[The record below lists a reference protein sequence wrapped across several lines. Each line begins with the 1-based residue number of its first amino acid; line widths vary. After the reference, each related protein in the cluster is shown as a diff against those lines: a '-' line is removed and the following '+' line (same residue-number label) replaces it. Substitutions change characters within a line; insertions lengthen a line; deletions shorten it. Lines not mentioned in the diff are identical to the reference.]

1 MTLDRV
7 KVGQS
12 VVIESFLNPESSAEA
27 IRLGLVPGHR
37 LTVVHKVSGGPVVVR
52 TAVTEIAVGY
62 RLACRIDVRPADS

>member
-12 VVIESFLNPESSAEA
+12 VVIDTFLTPESSAEA

-52 TAVTEIAVGY
+52 TAVTEIAVGHT
-62 RLACRIDVRPADS
+62 LARQIDVRPANP